1 MTDSLI
7 TEAQV
12 QQLDR
17 DLEPFHQAEHSIY
30 VANQRFMVPKKPYRL
45 AVGLVMYQGGLES
58 LRSQYMALVVLP
70 GWLGFYDADGVKEY
84 LPFDEITRIRREN
97 MGNVTVFVPDPDGNP
112 RPVTRRDAAGI
123 SLEITREDNFTDEVR
138 FATRK
143 SYQADQWHSLLS
155 NARRAFERGETL
167 AGDIQI

>member
-1 MTDSLI
+1 MTNPLI

-12 QQLDR
+12 KRLDR
-17 DLEPFHQAEHSIY
+17 DLEPFHQADHSIY

-45 AVGLVMYQGGLES
+45 AVGLVMYQAGLEA
-58 LRSQYMALVVLP
+58 LRAQYMALVVLA
-70 GWLGFYDADGVKEY
+70 GWLCFYDAEGVKEY

-97 MGNVTVFVPDPDGNP
+97 MGNVTVFVPDPDGNL

-143 SYQADQWHSLLS
+143 AYQADQWHTLLS
-155 NARRAFERGETL
+155 QARRAFDRGEAL